1 MIQRMSSEVIEEEE
15 EKYGLDLLEEY
26 RSNNKTG
33 EKGTNFTSDGE
44 MVYSPVSRHSFK
56 KRMHVKQVT
65 RKQSVSSQS
74 SLQKRRFTITEEKS
88 EDS

>member
-1 MIQRMSSEVIEEEE
+1 MIERIPSEVIEEEE
-15 EKYGLDLLEEY
+15 EKYGLDFLEEY

-44 MVYSPVSRHSFK
+44 MVYSPVSRHSLK
-56 KRMHVKQVT
+56 KRVSVKQVT
-65 RKQSVSSQS
+65 RRQSVTSQN
-74 SLQKRRFTITEEKS
+74 SLQKRRFTIAEEKS